1 MYILTSD
8 DTKSYPY
15 FFVWS
20 FIKQVSLVGQQEG
33 QLAVRLK
40 ELLVSTER
48 YNKLYVVYIIIIYIY
63 IYLLLLISG
72 VSSDLLL
79 TFPFQHDSTTSF
91 IKQ

>member
-15 FFVWS
+15 FFVWP

-40 ELLVSTER
+40 ELLLCTEI

-63 IYLLLLISG
+63 I
-72 VSSDLLL
+72 
-79 TFPFQHDSTTSF
+79 F
-91 IKQ
+91 IVAHLRCFI

>member
-40 ELLVSTER
+40 ELSVSTER
-48 YNKLYVVYIIIIYIY
+48 EI
-63 IYLLLLISG
+63 
-72 VSSDLLL
+72 
-79 TFPFQHDSTTSF
+79 Q
-91 IKQ
+91 

>member
-40 ELLVSTER
+40 ELSVST
-48 YNKLYVVYIIIIYIY
+48 
-63 IYLLLLISG
+63 ISD
-72 VSSDLLL
+72 VSSDLSL
-79 TFPFQHDSTTSF
+79 TFPFQHDTTTSF
-91 IKQ
+91 ITQ